1 MYDERII
8 LQIEMANP
16 EADVQSQSRG
26 RVEGCSVLIKKMSL
40 KVNKISNF
48 VWKIKVKVLQA

>member
-16 EADVQSQSRG
+16 EAYLQSQSRG
-26 RVEGCSVLIKKMSL
+26 SGRGGGGAVYL
-40 KVNKISNF
+40 
-48 VWKIKVKVLQA
+48 

>member
-16 EADVQSQSRG
+16 EAYLQSQSRG

-40 KVNKISNF
+40 NVNKISNF

>member
-16 EADVQSQSRG
+16 EADLQSQSQGSGRG
-26 RVEGCSVLIKKMSL
+26 GGGQCTYKENDFKSE
-40 KVNKISNF
+40 
-48 VWKIKVKVLQA
+48 